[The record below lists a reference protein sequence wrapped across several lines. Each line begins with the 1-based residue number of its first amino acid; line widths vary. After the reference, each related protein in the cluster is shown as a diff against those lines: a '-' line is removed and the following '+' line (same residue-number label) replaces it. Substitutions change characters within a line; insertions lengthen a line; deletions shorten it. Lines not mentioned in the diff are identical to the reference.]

1 MRRLPNVL
9 LCAALLAAC
18 GGDDAPDE
26 PTAFDRWAEAQA
38 VGQWRAN
45 GDEVVEVWVCRVP
58 VDTTSPVYGDL
69 PLRAPIAPATLAGLF
84 QQQVSRYFHR
94 ISHTAYSPSF
104 VAGGEITLAAADGP
118 EQCASTALDRASD
131 EADVVLAVADAE
143 HVEGEAGGMG
153 SGGDPTAPDAAARA
167 TRRYAYVGAADFDR
181 ATWGDTP
188 PMDLVEHEL
197 GHTLGFVHSGV
208 TDDDQYLS
216 ALDLMSNSAAPRDTL
231 PDRRDAP
238 DVIAL
243 HRVTAGWL
251 TGDDVRQASADGI
264 SLTLQPSTG
273 DDGTRL
279 LVLPVDAR
287 SFLTVELLEPEGYD
301 DHLPEAG
308 LAVHLVTFDAARPL
322 EAEVQP
328 QLGEAPFTDLLGPG
342 DAATVAGW
350 RIVVAPDGTVTA
362 TPESPAS

>member
-1 MRRLPNVL
+1 VL

-26 PTAFDRWAEAQA
+26 PTTFERWMQSQTA
-38 VGQWRAN
+38 GQWRAT
-45 GDEVVEVWVCRVP
+45 GDEAVEVWVCRVP
-58 VDTTSPVYGDL
+58 ADTTSPVYGDL
-69 PLRAPIAPATLAGLF
+69 PLRAPIAAPTLAGLF

-94 ISHTAYSPSF
+94 ISHTAYTPSF
-104 VAGGEITLAAADGP
+104 VAGGEVAMAAADGP
-118 EQCASTALDRASD
+118 DECVSAALDRASA

-143 HVEGEAGGMG
+143 HVEGEAGGKG
-153 SGGDPTAPDAAARA
+153 SGGDPTETDAAART

-197 GHTLGFVHSGV
+197 GHALGFVHSAVVG
-208 TDDDQYLS
+208 DDYLS

-251 TGDDVRQASADGI
+251 TDDDITQAGPDGVTV
-264 SLTLQPSTG
+264 TLLPSTG

-279 LVLPVDAR
+279 LVLPVDAT
-287 SFLTVELLEPEGYD
+287 SFLTVELLVPEGYD

-308 LAVHLVTFDAARPL
+308 LAVHVVTLSSDDPADVVVDVAR
-322 EAEVQP
+322 E
-328 QLGEAPFTDLLGPG
+328 LGVTPFTDLLGPG
-342 DAATVAGW
+342 DRAKVGEW
-350 RIVVAPDGTVTA
+350 LIVVAPDGAVTA
-362 TPESPAS
+362 TPAP

>member
-26 PTAFDRWAEAQA
+26 PTTFDRWATAQE
-38 VGQWRAN
+38 VGRWRAT

-58 VDTTSPVYGDL
+58 ADTTSPVYGDL

-94 ISHTAYSPSF
+94 ISHTAYTPSF
-104 VAGGEITLAAADGP
+104 VAGGEVVLAPSDGP
-118 EQCASTALDRASD
+118 EQCASAALDEASD

-153 SGGDPTAPDAAARA
+153 SGGDPTAPDAAAGA

-181 ATWGDTP
+181 ITWGDNP

-208 TDDDQYLS
+208 VDAEYQS

-243 HRVTAGWL
+243 HRVSAGWL
-251 TGDDVRQASADGI
+251 TDDDITQSGPDGV
-264 SLTLQPSTG
+264 SVTLQPSTG

-279 LVLPVDAR
+279 LVLPLDAS
-287 SFLTVELLEPEGYD
+287 SFLTVELLVPEGYH

-308 LAVHLVTFDAARPL
+308 LAVHRVTLGADAA
-322 EAEVQP
+322 ADVDVQP
-328 QLGEAPFTDLLGPG
+328 ELGEPPFADLLGPG
-342 DAATVAGW
+342 DSAVVAGW
-350 RIVVAPDGTVTA
+350 RLVVAPDGAVTA
-362 TPESPAS
+362 TPAP